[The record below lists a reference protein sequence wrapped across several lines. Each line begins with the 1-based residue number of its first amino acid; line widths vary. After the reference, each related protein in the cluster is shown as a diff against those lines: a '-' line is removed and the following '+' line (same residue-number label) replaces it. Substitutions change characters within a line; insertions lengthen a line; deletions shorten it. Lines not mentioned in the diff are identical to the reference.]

1 MGQNRDGAPELTV
14 GLDLG
19 DRHCEICILDEGG
32 AVVERGKVRTEEL
45 ALRRRFGGMER
56 VRVILEVGTHS
67 PWISRL
73 LSEVGH
79 EVVVANPRKLRLIY
93 ENPRKTDRA
102 DAEYL
107 ARVGRMDP
115 ELLAPVA
122 HGGRQVQADR
132 GVLRARE
139 RLVRIRGQ
147 LVNHVRGTVKSW
159 GARLPS
165 CGAATFARRVGEEI
179 PEALR
184 PSLDPLVRQIEAIS
198 QEIKALDEQIERL
211 CEERYPETR
220 LLRQVPGVGPK
231 MSLCFILTVED
242 PDRFRRSRDVGP
254 YLGLVPR
261 QDDSGSRERRGRITK
276 TGDKMCRR
284 LLVQSAQ
291 YILGPFGPD
300 CDLRRWGER
309 IIERGEARGKKHA
322 AVAVARKLAV
332 LLHRLW
338 VTGEV
343 YEALRAGG
351 PGGIE
356 EEASLAM
363 A

>member
-1 MGQNRDGAPELTV
+1 MGQGKERAPELTV

-19 DRHCEICILDEGG
+19 DRYCEICALDQEGE
-32 AVVERGKVRTEEL
+32 VIERGKVRTEEL
-45 ALRRRFGGMER
+45 ALRRRFAGMER
-56 VRVILEVGTHS
+56 ARIVLEVGTHS

-73 LSEVGH
+73 LGDLGH

-93 ENPRKTDRA
+93 GNPRKTDRA

-115 ELLAPVA
+115 ELLAPVT

-132 GVLRARE
+132 GVLRARQQV
-139 RLVRIRGQ
+139 VRIRTQ
-147 LVNHVRGTVKSW
+147 LINHVRGAVKSW
-159 GARLPS
+159 GERLPS
-165 CGAATFARRVGEEI
+165 CGTANFAKRVGGAI
-179 PEALR
+179 PDSLR
-184 PSLDPLVRQIEAIS
+184 PALDPLIRQI
-198 QEIKALDEQIERL
+198 QTLTDEIRAFDEQIERL

-231 MSLCFILTVED
+231 TSLGFILTVED
-242 PDRFRRSRDVGP
+242 PGRFRRSRDVGP

-284 LLVQSAQ
+284 LLVQSAH

-300 CDLRRWGER
+300 CDLRRWGR
-309 IIERGEARGKKHA
+309 QLSERGEARGRKHA

-343 YEALRAGG
+343 YDPLRTGKVEQ
-351 PGGIE
+351 PGE
-356 EEASLAM
+356 EPGAAV

>member
-1 MGQNRDGAPELTV
+1 
-14 GLDLG
+14 
-19 DRHCEICILDEGG
+19 
-32 AVVERGKVRTEEL
+32 
-45 ALRRRFGGMER
+45 R
-56 VRVILEVGTHS
+56 VRVVLEVGIHS

-73 LSEVGH
+73 LAERGH

-115 ELLAPVA
+115 ELLAPVT
-122 HGGRQVQADR
+122 HGGRQAQADR
-132 GVLRARE
+132 GVLRARQ

-147 LVNHVRGTVKSW
+147 LINQVRGAVKSW
-159 GARLPS
+159 GERLPS
-165 CGAATFARRVGEEI
+165 CGAATFVKRVDEGI

-184 PSLDPLVRQIEAIS
+184 PALDPLLRQIGAIS
-198 QEIKALDEQIERL
+198 QEIKGFDEQIERL

-231 MSLCFILTVED
+231 TSLGFILTVED

-261 QDDSGSRERRGRITK
+261 QDDSGSRERRGGITK
-276 TGDKMCRR
+276 TGDEMCRR
-284 LLVQSAQ
+284 LLVQSAH

-300 CDLRRWGER
+300 CDLREWGKR
-309 IIERGEARGKKHA
+309 IVERGEARGKKHA
-322 AVAVARKLAV
+322 VVAVARKLAV

-338 VTGEV
+338 VTGEI
-343 YEALRAGG
+343 YEPLRA
-351 PGGIE
+351 E
-356 EEASLAM
+356 NAVTDREKTSTAM

>member
-1 MGQNRDGAPELTV
+1 MGECKERTPELTV

-19 DRHCEICILDEGG
+19 DRYCEICALDSEGD
-32 AVVERGKVRTEEL
+32 VIERGNVRTEEL

-56 VRVILEVGTHS
+56 ARIVLEVGTQS

-73 LSEVGH
+73 LADLGH

-115 ELLAPVA
+115 ELLASVT

-139 RLVRIRGQ
+139 QLVRIRTQ
-147 LVNHVRGTVKSW
+147 LINHVRGAVKSW
-159 GARLPS
+159 GERLPS
-165 CGAATFARRVGEEI
+165 CATPTFARRVNGAI
-179 PEALR
+179 PDALR
-184 PSLDPLVRQIEAIS
+184 PTLDPLIRQIQILTD
-198 QEIKALDEQIERL
+198 EIRAFDEQIERL
-211 CEERYPETR
+211 CEERYPETG
-220 LLRQVPGVGPK
+220 LLRQVPGVGPQT
-231 MSLCFILTVED
+231 SLGFVLTVED
-242 PDRFRRSRDVGP
+242 PGRFRRSRDVGP

-284 LLVQSAQ
+284 LLVQSAH
-291 YILGPFGPD
+291 YILGPFGPE
-300 CDLRRWGER
+300 CDLRRWGAQ
-309 IIERGEARGKKHA
+309 IVERGETRGKKRA

-338 VTGEV
+338 VTGKAYDPLRTAKSEQAGEV
-343 YEALRAGG
+343 
-351 PGGIE
+351 PG
-356 EEASLAM
+356 AAV

>member
-1 MGQNRDGAPELTV
+1 M
-14 GLDLG
+14 
-19 DRHCEICILDEGG
+19 
-32 AVVERGKVRTEEL
+32 VERGKVRTEGL

-56 VRVILEVGTHS
+56 RRIVLEVGTHS

-73 LSEVGH
+73 LEELGH

-115 ELLAPVA
+115 ELLAPVT

-132 GVLRARE
+132 GVLRARQQ
-139 RLVRIRGQ
+139 LVRIRTQ
-147 LVNHVRGTVKSW
+147 LINHVRGAVKSW
-159 GARLPS
+159 GERLPG
-165 CGAATFARRVGEEI
+165 CATATFARRVGEVI
-179 PEALR
+179 PDALR
-184 PSLDPLVRQIEAIS
+184 PALDPLVRQIQAIND
-198 QEIKALDEQIERL
+198 EIRGFDEQIERL
-211 CEERYPETR
+211 CEELYPETR

-231 MSLCFILTVED
+231 TSLGFVLTVED
-242 PDRFRRSRDVGP
+242 PDRFKRSRDVGP

-284 LLVQSAQ
+284 LLVQSAH

-300 CDLRRWGER
+300 CDLRRWGEQ
-309 IIERGEARGKKHA
+309 IVERGEARGKKHA

-338 VTGEV
+338 MTGEV
-343 YEALRAGG
+343 YDPLRTGRVDK
-351 PGGIE
+351 PGE
-356 EEASLAM
+356 EPGAAV

>member
-1 MGQNRDGAPELTV
+1 MGQGKELAPELTV

-19 DRHCEICILDEGG
+19 DRYCEICLLDSEGE
-32 AVVERGKVRTEEL
+32 VVERGKVRTGEL
-45 ALRRRFGGMER
+45 PLRRRFGGIER
-56 VRVILEVGTHS
+56 ARVVLEVGTHS

-73 LSEVGH
+73 LAELSH
-79 EVVVANPRKLRLIY
+79 QVVVANPRKLRLIY

-115 ELLAPVA
+115 ELLAPVT
-122 HGGRQVQADR
+122 HGGPQAQADR
-132 GVLRARE
+132 GVLRARQ
-139 RLVRIRGQ
+139 Q
-147 LVNHVRGTVKSW
+147 LVSIRAKLINHVRGAVKSW
-159 GARLPS
+159 GERLPS
-165 CGAATFARRVGEEI
+165 CGTAVFAKRMEHVI

-184 PSLDPLVRQIEAIS
+184 PALKPLVRQIEVITE
-198 QEIKALDEQIERL
+198 EIKAFDEQIEQL

-231 MSLCFILTVED
+231 TSLSFILTVED
-242 PDRFRRSRDVGP
+242 PDRFKRSRDMGP
-254 YLGLVPR
+254 YFGLVPR
-261 QDDSGSRERRGRITK
+261 QRDSGSRERSGRITK

-284 LLVQSAQ
+284 LLVQSAH

-300 CDLRRWGER
+300 CDLRKWGKQ
-309 IIERGEARGKKHA
+309 IIERGEARGRKHA

-338 VTGEV
+338 VTGEA
-343 YEALRAGG
+343 YEPLRAAKAK
-351 PGGIE
+351 E
-356 EEASLAM
+356 EPNAALV
-363 A
+363 

>member
-1 MGQNRDGAPELTV
+1 MGHGKEGAPELTV

-19 DRHCEICILDEGG
+19 DRHCEICALDREGD
-32 AVVERGKVRTEEL
+32 VVERGKVRTEEV
-45 ALRRRFGGMER
+45 ALRRRFRGMEH
-56 VRVILEVGTHS
+56 VRIVLEVGTHS
-67 PWISRL
+67 PWISRI
-73 LSEVGH
+73 LSELGH
-79 EVVVANPRKLRLIY
+79 EIIVANPRKLRLIY

-115 ELLAPVA
+115 ELLAPVT
-122 HGGRQVQADR
+122 HGGRQAQADR
-132 GVLRARE
+132 GVLRARQQ
-139 RLVRIRGQ
+139 LVRIRAK
-147 LVNHVRGTVKSW
+147 LINHVRGAVKSW
-159 GARLPS
+159 GERLPN
-165 CGAATFARRVGEEI
+165 CGAATFAKRVDGVI

-184 PSLDPLVRQIEAIS
+184 PALEPLVRQIGTITE
-198 QEIKALDEQIERL
+198 EIKTFDQQIERL
-211 CEERYPETR
+211 CEVSYPETR

-231 MSLCFILTVED
+231 TSLGFILTVED
-242 PDRFRRSRDVGP
+242 PDRFKRSRDVGP

-284 LLVQSAQ
+284 LLVQSAH

-300 CDLRRWGER
+300 CDLRKWGEQ
-309 IIERGEARGKKHA
+309 IAERGEARGKKHA

-343 YEALRAGG
+343 YEPLRAGDAG
-351 PGGIE
+351 SARAEPG
-356 EEASLAM
+356 AAM